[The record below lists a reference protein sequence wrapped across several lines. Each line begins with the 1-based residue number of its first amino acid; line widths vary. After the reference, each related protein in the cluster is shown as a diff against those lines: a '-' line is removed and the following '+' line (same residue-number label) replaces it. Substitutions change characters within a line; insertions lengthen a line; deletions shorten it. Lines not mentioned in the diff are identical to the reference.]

1 MSQILAFLNPF
12 RLLIFSTI
20 FSIFFDSQGFF
31 MKKALLS
38 SLSLACLSLTNLELE
53 GFLIAILEM
62 ASL

>member
-1 MSQILAFLNPF
+1 
-12 RLLIFSTI
+12 
-20 FSIFFDSQGFF
+20 